1 MKKTK
6 IIATIEARLGS
17 NRLPNK
23 VLKKI
28 GKKSILEIIIE
39 RLKKSKLIDQIVI
52 ATTKN
57 IEDDR
62 ICHLAKSK
70 KVSCY
75 RGSEFDVLDRIA
87 NAISNYKGDL
97 IVQLKDRNIVAPF
110 DGVLGY
116 RGITGDILGSDN
128 SIIITLDDN
137 SILYSDIKI
146 PETFAS
152 FIKKDLPVKIKFSG
166 MKNKVYDGK
175 IYAVSSRINAETRS
189 LLTRVIIQN
198 ENSELIPGS
207 LLEINV
213 NYNERNSLGIPDTS
227 MMVEGSKYFV
237 YKVSEDNIANK
248 IEIEIGIRNNGFIEI
263 VSGLDE
269 GEIIIKDLNTTFKDS
284 VIISLNDTQLIID
297 NNKLKFAGYVSLD
310 FIDVNNF
317 YAHYQIN
324 RNYRKNIKKINFG
337 FLLNLDDKFVEI
349 DNLKVNG
356 NINQTLEVFLNNFN
370 SNRED
375 IFNRIILRN
384 SIKNFLKN
392 F

>member
-1 MKKTK
+1 MKRSTK
-6 IIATIEARLGS
+6 ITSA
-17 NRLPNK
+17 
-23 VLKKI
+23 
-28 GKKSILEIIIE
+28 II
-39 RLKKSKLIDQIVI
+39 SFFLIITIVI
-52 ATTKN
+52 VGRTMIGNHFAKKFSKRPPPGIIVKEVSYKDFSEK
-57 IEDDR
+57 IESYGTAVSKRTESFRIKKDD
-62 ICHLAKSK
+62 LT
-70 KVSCY
+70 
-75 RGSEFDVLDRIA
+75 SELTLKDNVK
-87 NAISNYKGDL
+87 KGDL

-152 FIKKDLPVKIKFSG
+152 FIKKDLPVKVKFSG

-207 LLEINV
+207 LLEIDV

-248 IEIEIGIRNNGFIEI
+248 TEIEIGIRNNGFIEI

-269 GEIIIKDLNTTFKDS
+269 GEFVVAEGLKKVRPRGKIKP
-284 VIISLNDTQLIID
+284 
-297 NNKLKFAGYVSLD
+297 
-310 FIDVNNF
+310 
-317 YAHYQIN
+317 
-324 RNYRKNIKKINFG
+324 IKK
-337 FLLNLDDKFVEI
+337 
-349 DNLKVNG
+349 
-356 NINQTLEVFLNNFN
+356 
-370 SNRED
+370 
-375 IFNRIILRN
+375 
-384 SIKNFLKN
+384 
-392 F
+392 